1 VARRY
6 TAIQQVKDR
15 GGNVILVDAGDAF
28 QGTLFFNQWQGEEES
43 HFMNALGYQAMAVG
57 NHEFDLGPAGLASFV
72 QQADFPVLS
81 ANLDASADPDL
92 GGLIKAYTVLDVAG
106 EKVGVF
112 GLTTPDTALISSP
125 GPNVVF
131 GDAIDAAQA
140 MVAALEGLGINK
152 IVALTHL
159 GYSVDQKLAAAVDGV
174 DVIVGGH
181 SHTPLGNMEGTQGPY
196 PTVVTAPAGDPVLV
210 VTAYDWGRYLG
221 RLDITFSPDG
231 KVEAYT
237 GEPIFIDESTPEDTS
252 IAADVTQYAQ
262 PLEELKNQIVGQSA
276 VDLQGDRGLVRSQE
290 TNLADLICDAMLW
303 KSASED
309 TQICILNGGGI
320 RASIPAGDVSMGH
333 VLEVLPFGNQIAT
346 FGLKGSDV
354 RAALEHGV
362 SDYEEQSGAFP
373 QVGGMRYTFD
383 PNQPVGSRITSVEVR
398 NADGRYSPIDPGAVY
413 KVTSNEYMR
422 NGGDGYDIF
431 VTNAIDPYD
440 GGALLSDAVAEY
452 IGAQSPVSPATEG
465 RIAIGEARLPTAGG
479 ESSQGFIAGFVVLLG
494 ATLIVV
500 GVYVRQELVGSVPAQ
515 DSGTRR

>member
-1 VARRY
+1 MARRY

-398 NADGRYSPIDPGAVY
+398 NADGGYSPIDPGAVY